1 MATEDSSSVRLMQI
15 KILYSLDNQPN
26 VYLSRSE
33 NTLPVK
39 VVQIPLGM
47 NEDELITLGGL
58 ELQDCVKQV
67 VRSAPDTFNLNFRDF
82 EVYYQDISEQPDEPF
97 VANGVISKLLHS
109 NESCLVP
116 GRVCQS
122 LGAGSIFGKKSKM
135 SSETLEIRMQLR
147 TIEIPVS
154 KEKTPAPEQQAHSQS
169 HSHSRKHSLSHS
181 HSSLAK
187 RSNLQ
192 INIERKR
199 NHESSS
205 HYGSNYPAVK
215 ATRTLSLPSFVN
227 PPVTTPR
234 HKRDKVEERFK
245 NAPFYLNL
253 DKVTYTTNNRT
264 QRRYQSPSTSS
275 SSSSLLQPQ
284 RATRTR
290 SMFTSNIP
298 SISSP
303 INEEPYSDDPDYN
316 AHEDNL
322 QNDDEVSSGGNS
334 SVTSPYTPQQPPYKP
349 PTPTQLPDD
358 LDSIRSHT
366 IQSSKLSDNHGLVC
380 INECCRTTSSI
391 NWRYFETE
399 YRPEYSK
406 LLTAHKFDKRNYEG
420 MLGPLCNACFLF
432 YKNKGFM
439 RPEHVVRKY
448 IHQQRYTAKLR
459 KKQKEDEL
467 NRTTLDAIAMKKFV
481 SGTSVS
487 LNAGSSPAASFPAPS
502 HTPSAI
508 NQVIQNKALTSHG
521 NNNNNFSYDPT
532 PPGFTPDY
540 SDLLHQ
546 INVYGGPSTDI
557 DPLPGATP
565 PMVATKSNTRV
576 INVDV
581 GDSEVEE
588 YKKATKLNTRI
599 IGVPVESNIDNV
611 NDNDNDNNK
620 ENLPPK
626 INKTTRN
633 DYDAMINSFQENN
646 NDWMCF
652 FSSPKNHVTSP
663 NSKTPVDNPNE
674 IQNQGQNR
682 KSPLKNVTQKTIVNM
697 PSSPYQSTLDAP
709 SEDDHDHEHEHEH
722 ENDQQ
727 QQNVLNDE
735 ISKMINM
742 SPFKSSPNR
751 ANRLDTGNLIMSN
764 QNKDDDKKNQAST
777 PNTEFYSNDDD
788 EGQHNEGHKNITK
801 SGPSILEK
809 ENQSVSQH

>member
-1 MATEDSSSVRLMQI
+1 MATEDPSSIRLMQI

-33 NTLPVK
+33 NTLPVQI
-39 VVQIPLGM
+39 VQISLGM
-47 NEDELITLGGL
+47 NDDELITLGGL
-58 ELQDCVKQV
+58 ELKDCVKQV
-67 VRSAPDTFNLNFRDF
+67 VRSAPDTFNLSFRDF

-97 VANGVISKLLHS
+97 VANGVISKLLNS

-135 SSETLEIRMQLR
+135 ASETLEIRMQLR
-147 TIEIPVS
+147 TIEIPVT
-154 KEKTPAPEQQAHSQS
+154 KEKTPAPEQQS
-169 HSHSRKHSLSHS
+169 HSHSRKYS

-192 INIERKR
+192 IIMERKR
-199 NHESSS
+199 NHESLS
-205 HYGSNYPAVK
+205 HYGSNYPPVK

-234 HKRDKVEERFK
+234 HKRDKVEDRFK

-253 DKVTYTTNNRT
+253 DKVTYTTTSTTTSNRPGP
-264 QRRYQSPSTSS
+264 QRRYQSPSTSTS
-275 SSSSLLQPQ
+275 LQPQ
-284 RATRTR
+284 RAARTR

-316 AHEDNL
+316 ANEDNFH
-322 QNDDEVSSGGNS
+322 NEDEVSSGGNS
-334 SVTSPYTPQQPPYKP
+334 PVTSPYTPQQPPYKP

-366 IQSSKLSDNHGLVC
+366 IQSSKLSENHGLVC

-406 LLTAHKFDKRNYEG
+406 ILTAHKFDKRNYEG

-487 LNAGSSPAASFPAPS
+487 LNAGSSPAGSFPAPS

-521 NNNNNFSYDPT
+521 NNGNNNNLNYDPT

-540 SDLLHQ
+540 NDLLHQ
-546 INVYGGPSTDI
+546 INIYGGPSTDI

-576 INVDV
+576 INVDA
-581 GDSEVEE
+581 GGAEGAEGAEGEE

-599 IGVPVESNIDNV
+599 IGVPVESNIEED
-611 NDNDNDNNK
+611 DNNK

-626 INKTTRN
+626 INKNHN
-633 DYDAMINSFQENN
+633 DYDAMISSFQENN
-646 NDWMCF
+646 NDWMSF
-652 FSSPKNHVTSP
+652 FSSPKHHVSP

-674 IQNQGQNR
+674 IQ
-682 KSPLKNVTQKTIVNM
+682 KSPLKNNVNKKTIVNM
-697 PSSPYQSTLDAP
+697 PSSPYQSTLDAA
-709 SEDDHDHEHEHEH
+709 SENGHYD
-722 ENDQQ
+722 

-764 QNKDDDKKNQAST
+764 QNKDEDKKNQAST

-788 EGQHNEGHKNITK
+788 SEGHKNITETG
-801 SGPSILEK
+801 STVLEK
-809 ENQSVSQH
+809 ENQLVSH